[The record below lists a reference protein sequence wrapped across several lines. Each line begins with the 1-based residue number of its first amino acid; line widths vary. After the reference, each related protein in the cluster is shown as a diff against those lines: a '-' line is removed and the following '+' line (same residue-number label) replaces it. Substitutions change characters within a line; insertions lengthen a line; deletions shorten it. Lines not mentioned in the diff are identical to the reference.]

1 VLNKTVWG
9 VDFFMLCDGDT
20 SVGLAGSKGSARL
33 RLLPR
38 YHVEN
43 YFLNERIL
51 ADVFK
56 ALDEPEGSWLRD
68 PVRIRS
74 EIRTL
79 AQSSLSYAAALNVAH
94 KMRTAVGNVDLMPP
108 SCHDKDGAALA
119 LLFETRRAAE
129 AARVMEA
136 LDPRVVEVE
145 DKREFELLSDLL
157 ARDDDEWLRRIPGK
171 AILKQFAAKAQLD
184 LARMQRLYLKVAST
198 STPDPFAEVKDLFR
212 YFSSYAAS

>member
-1 VLNKTVWG
+1 VQLRDDDEASRVLHLIGQSIGVVSLGKKIVLIEGTKGSTDKQTYGSIIGSEFPDLVLVPAGGKESIGSFVKAFETVLNKTVWG

-79 AQSSLSYAAALNVAH
+79 A
-94 KMRTAVGNVDLMPP
+94 
-108 SCHDKDGAALA
+108 
-119 LLFETRRAAE
+119 
-129 AARVMEA
+129 
-136 LDPRVVEVE
+136 
-145 DKREFELLSDLL
+145 
-157 ARDDDEWLRRIPGK
+157 
-171 AILKQFAAKAQLD
+171 
-184 LARMQRLYLKVAST
+184 
-198 STPDPFAEVKDLFR
+198 
-212 YFSSYAAS
+212 